1 MGKPRKNLQPQRKG
15 RGGGKGVSHRNTSA
29 SNRED
34 TTDFPEMDRLKI
46 GKDVSEHDSEDT
58 DTDTNSEDR
67 EESSEEEEDSSVVI
81 SFPVAM
87 WDLGHCDPKKC
98 SGRKLARMGLVKE
111 LKLGQRFSGLCLSP
125 QGTSCVSPADRE
137 VLEKHG
143 ASVIDCS
150 WARIEETPFNKM
162 KSNHPRLLPYLVA
175 ANPVNYGRPC
185 KLNCVEALAA
195 TFYIT
200 GYQEVASH
208 FLGKFSWG
216 HSFIELNR
224 EILDKYASCKTTAEV
239 VQTQNQYLEDIEKER
254 LQRKTEIDLPPSYS
268 DSDSDTDQE

>member
-1 MGKPRKNLQPQRKG
+1 MGKPRKNVQPQRKG
-15 RGGGKGVSHRNTSA
+15 RGGGQSSHRNSSA
-29 SNRED
+29 ANRED

-46 GKDVSEHDSEDT
+46 DKTEENDESDDSDKTETETSSDSE
-58 DTDTNSEDR
+58 ED
-67 EESSEEEEDSSVVI
+67 ETEFVL
-81 SFPVAM
+81 SFPVSM

-111 LKLGQRFSGLCLSP
+111 LKLGQRFTGLCLSP
-125 QGTSCVSPADRE
+125 QGKDCVSPADRD

-195 TFYIT
+195 TFYIA
-200 GYQEVASH
+200 GYQEVAHH

-216 HSFIELNR
+216 HSFIELNQ
-224 EILDKYASCKTTAEV
+224 EILDKYANCKSAAEV
-239 VQTQNQYLEDIEKER
+239 VETQNQYLEDIEQER
-254 LQRKTEIDLPPSYS
+254 LQRKTEIDLPPTYS
-268 DSDSDTDQE
+268 DSETDSEKE